1 MAVLRGSL
9 VPACTQNGVEG
20 RLRGV
25 RGRLAP
31 DGRHTVY
38 GIPHTHGMVFS
49 ISPDITRVAQKLYTF
64 PSSFSSPPDRPIP
77 LSALHAGP
85 FPLPLAP

>member
-1 MAVLRGSL
+1 MAALRGSL

-20 RLRGV
+20 RLRGL

-31 DGRHTVY
+31 DGR
-38 GIPHTHGMVFS
+38 HTHGMVFS

-64 PSSFSSPPDRPIP
+64 PRSFSSPPDRPIP